1 MRVLSSSQYTYTT
14 FFAII
19 QIPLTFRN
27 SPTMGSY
34 SGGCKTMCRTLLEGV
49 WLSDI
54 GRMAEVRNV
63 PHLAWCEYRVCSHWV
78 YLGRFY
84 KLVSMKDRF
93 SILLGHRFT
102 ITHILLGNIT
112 SREPSFH
119 CIYTYLGAV
128 TKHVL
133 PKPFVH

>member
-1 MRVLSSSQYTYTT
+1 
-14 FFAII
+14 
-19 QIPLTFRN
+19 
-27 SPTMGSY
+27 
-34 SGGCKTMCRTLLEGV
+34 MCRTLLEGV

-54 GRMAEVRNV
+54 RRMAEVRNV

-102 ITHILLGNIT
+102 ITHT
-112 SREPSFH
+112 S
-119 CIYTYLGAV
+119 YLGTLLHENPLSIAYIN
-128 TKHVL
+128 TSGQ
-133 PKPFVH
+133 